1 MTSDPEPLNYF
12 NYFTE
17 VEDRFQ
23 QKRGTWI
30 LLSTLDW
37 ALIDIWREAGIPLE
51 VVFRG
56 IDMTFEKWEK
66 RRVKTRRINGLA
78 FCVQEVEAA
87 FEEYKEASVGG
98 REKSARVEPEPLF
111 SSDELNAFFHSG
123 LAGIRSA
130 ISRLRG
136 QAIEAAADISASAVA
151 AIRDPSAL
159 AGDFERIGGA
169 LEILALETVEASNA
183 EKLDFENLERRLGA
197 IEEKLLS
204 AIKNAMDDRSL
215 ADLEAEAQSAL
226 APYKRNMRADMIA
239 NLQKQFINK
248 RLLELWS
255 LPRFSLFHLQ

>member
-1 MTSDPEPLNYF
+1 MTSDPESLNYF

-23 QKRGTWI
+23 QKRGTWA

-37 ALIDIWREAGIPLE
+37 ALIDIWREAGIPLD

-56 IDMTFEKWEK
+56 IDMTFEKWET

-87 FEEYKEASVGG
+87 FEEYREASVGG
-98 REKSARVEPEPLF
+98 REKSARVEPGPLF
-111 SSDELNAFFHSG
+111 SSDELNAFFRSG
-123 LAGIRSA
+123 LDGIRSA
-130 ISRLRG
+130 VTRLRG
-136 QAIEAAADISASAVA
+136 HAIEANISASAFA

-159 AGDFERIGGA
+159 AADFERIEGA
-169 LEILALETVEASNA
+169 LENLAHETEVASNA
-183 EKLDFENLERRLGA
+183 EKLDFEDLERRLGA

-215 ADLEAEAQSAL
+215 SDLEAEAQSAL

-239 NLQKQFINK
+239 NLQKQFIHK

>member
-1 MTSDPEPLNYF
+1 MTSDPESLNYY

-17 VEDRFQ
+17 VEDHFQ

-37 ALIDIWREAGIPLE
+37 ALIDTWREAGIPLK

-56 IDMTFEKWEK
+56 IDVTFEKWEK

-87 FEEYKEASVGG
+87 FEEWKEASVGG
-98 REKSARVEPEPLF
+98 REKSARAKPEPLF
-111 SSDELNAFFHSG
+111 SSNELHAFFQSG

-136 QAIEAAADISASAVA
+136 QAHETAGNVTASAFA
-151 AIRDPSAL
+151 AIREPSAL

-169 LEILALETVEASNA
+169 LENLTREIVESSNA
-183 EKLDFENLERRLGA
+183 ESLDFEGLERRLGA